1 MRDSTKA
8 TLKEFAGFF
17 TYLAATFIVCGGA
30 LYLQHC

>member
-17 TYLAATFIVCGGA
+17 TYLIATFAVCGAA
-30 LYLQHC
+30 LYLQRC